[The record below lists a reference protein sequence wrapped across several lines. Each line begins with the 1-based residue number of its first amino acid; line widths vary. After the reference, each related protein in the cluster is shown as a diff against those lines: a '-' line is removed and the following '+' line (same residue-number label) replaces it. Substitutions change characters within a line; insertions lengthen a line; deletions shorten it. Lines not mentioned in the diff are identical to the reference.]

1 MKMAAT
7 FRSMIKRLRGILEP
21 LVISRYL
28 TTKPMTL
35 RFPEESLESV
45 QGYRGRHLLEP
56 EKCIGCGICVSVCPN
71 NAIEL
76 VEFMGQRYPQI
87 HLGKCCFCALCAEY
101 CPRNALKMTRLA
113 TISIFDRPSAVYG
126 PEELSKLL

>member
-1 MKMAAT
+1 MKMATT
-7 FRSMIKRLRGILEP
+7 FRDIVRKLRGVLKP

-35 RFPEESLESV
+35 RFPEESLELV
-45 QGYRGRHLLEP
+45 QGYRGRHRLEL

-76 VEFMGQRYPQI
+76 VEFMDQRYPQI
-87 HLGKCCFCALCAEY
+87 NLGKCCFCALCAKY
-101 CPRNALKMTRLA
+101 CPRNALKMTPLA
-113 TISIFDRPSAVYG
+113 RISVFNKSSAVYG
-126 PEELSKLL
+126 PDKLSKPP